1 MAYAKPESS
10 LAQNDGAMQSN
21 IQNRRATS
29 GVRDAR
35 HPSLVRSWDGAFRQ
49 SDGRG
54 FGVGWRSPVVA
65 HHCLCDG
72 SSRRDGSLA
81 TGRCDVI
88 GAFEDSR
95 DGAQGD
101 A

>member
-1 MAYAKPESS
+1 MAKAKPESS

-54 FGVGWRSPVVA
+54 V
-65 HHCLCDG
+65 
-72 SSRRDGSLA
+72 RDGLALA
-81 TGRCDVI
+81 TVFGMARHWPRV
-88 GAFEDSR
+88 
-95 DGAQGD
+95 DGTDWCIRG
-101 A
+101 